1 MKHLTST
8 IVSGCLLMVTASPA
22 LGQAEEE
29 DPRQKEIQE
38 QIDRAVQELFQ
49 DLQLPDVEDEPEDP
63 RERIIRD
70 RQREEAFKRRLLQL
84 QLDQQRGGLVQ
95 LERAAEPLQ
104 LDTKAYVDPWA
115 DHSREDIVAA
125 LDHASFAKRESAEAS
140 LLTDNTLTKDDLKAM
155 IQSAKSPEQRMR
167 LLRVAEHH
175 VLREMRER
183 DFGPGRLRADP
194 EQDPVIQPRP
204 ERQPASVGYSYE
216 PILTHQNPYADLPGV
231 QVIATMPGFPGH
243 AHLRRGDIIVQI
255 NGMGLSRH
263 HREGDITNWVRW
275 QISSRAAGDTIEFT
289 LLRGG
294 ELYSVKMVCAEGAA
308 LDHMYTTD
316 ASQAAA
322 RKKPYR
328 KDWEQVHNELVA
340 AMPQPKTLTPKVVGA
355 AE

>member
-1 MKHLTST
+1 
-8 IVSGCLLMVTASPA
+8 MVAAGPA
-22 LGQAEEE
+22 FGQAEE
-29 DPRQKEIQE
+29 DPRQNEIE
-38 QIDRAVQELFQ
+38 AQIDRAVQELFQ
-49 DLQLPDVEDEPEDP
+49 DHQLPGAEDEPEDP

-84 QLDQQRGGLVQ
+84 QLEQQRGGFVQ
-95 LERAAEPLQ
+95 VERAAEPIQ
-104 LDTKAYVDPWA
+104 LDAKAYVDPWA
-115 DHSREDIVAA
+115 DHTRQDIIAA
-125 LDHASFAKRESAEAS
+125 LDHSSFAKRESAEIS
-140 LLTDNTLTKDDLKAM
+140 LLADNTLTKDDLTVLIK
-155 IQSAKSPEQRMR
+155 SAKSPEQRKR

-175 VLREMRER
+175 VLRMMRQR
-183 DFGPGRLRADP
+183 DFGLGRPGPDADP
-194 EQDPVIQPRP
+194 DVALPQLP

-216 PILTHQNPYADLPGV
+216 PILAHQNPYADLPGV

-275 QISSRAAGDTIEFT
+275 QISQRSAGETIEFT
-289 LLRGG
+289 LLREG
-294 ELYSVKMVCAEGAA
+294 EMLSIKMICAEGRA

-322 RKKPYR
+322 RKQPYR
-328 KDWEQVHNELVA
+328 TDWEQVESDLSA
-340 AMPQPKTLTPKVVGA
+340 LMPQPKKLTPKVVEV